1 MPDEDE
7 FDDDLGQ
14 DEPRPYVPPATQ
26 DDLDRIIQDRL
37 RRHKPADYD
46 ELRDKASRLEAL
58 ELEMSSDV
66 EKAERRS
73 REEALKEAA
82 PRLVRAEFKAAA
94 KGVLSPDQLSAVLED
109 LDLSKYVDKN
119 GEVDE
124 AKVQRKIDALAPR
137 KGSNG
142 SGHPAGFG
150 QGNHQ
155 QSKLSAREQGAAE
168 AAKRFKIKTET
179 A

>member
-1 MPDEDE
+1 LPDEDE
-7 FDDDLGQ
+7 FDQ
-14 DEPRPYVPPATQ
+14 EFDEQEESRSGYVPPATQ
-26 DDLDRIIQDRL
+26 EDLDRIIQERL

-58 ELEMSSDV
+58 ELEMSSDQ
-66 EKAERRS
+66 EKAERRA
-73 REEALKEAA
+73 REEALRETA

-94 KGVLSPDQLSAVLED
+94 KGVLSGDQLNAVLED
-109 LDLSKYVDKN
+109 LDLSKYVTKD

-124 AKVQRKIDALAPR
+124 AKVQRKITALTP

-142 SGHPAGFG
+142 TGSNAGFG
-150 QGNHQ
+150 QGRQ
-155 QSKLSAREQGAAE
+155 QQARLSAREQGAAE
-168 AAKRFKIKTET
+168 AAKRFKKT